1 MKRILFVDDEPNV
14 LHGLERMLRRLR
26 QEWHMVYAEGGSK
39 ALNYLADSPFDV
51 VMTDMRMPGM
61 DGAELLDEVMNL
73 YPATVRIILSGQ
85 CDRQSV
91 LKCVRPAHQFLTK
104 PCPSEV
110 IKSTVAQAC
119 DSCDRMVDDRQKSLL
134 SRITSLSSDPSVY
147 ADLVAELESPHAS
160 IRVIAEIVSQDIGM
174 SAKALQLVSSS
185 FFGSPRRVAHPTAAV
200 ELLGLDTIKSL
211 TFSSDAFKPF
221 DRNEVEGPWRKRLL
235 CHSLTVARAARAI
248 AETESS
254 DREVAGDA
262 WLAGFLHEVGS
273 LALAQ
278 SPHDRPLP
286 QFLDEAE
293 TAIAAESNA
302 KAGAYLLA
310 LWGLPAPIV
319 TAVALQHS
327 PGHAAD
333 QSFTPLTALHAA
345 HALLQGETTASIPA
359 FSAIDMDY
367 LRRIGCANRLEPW
380 FTKCQL
386 VVPQGAVL

>member
-26 QEWHMVYAEGGSK
+26 QEWHMEFAEGGSK
-39 ALNYLADSPFDV
+39 ALNCLANSPFDV

-119 DSCDRMVDDRQKSLL
+119 DSCDRMVDDRQKPLL
-134 SRITSLSSDPSVY
+134 SRVTSLSSDPSVY
-147 ADLVAELESPHAS
+147 ADLVSELASPHAS
-160 IRVIAEIVSQDIGM
+160 IRVVAELMSQDIGM
-174 SAKALQLVSSS
+174 SAKVLQLISSS
-185 FFGSPRRVAHPTAAV
+185 FFGSPQRVTHPTAAV
-200 ELLGLDTIKSL
+200 QLLGLDTIKSL
-211 TFSSDAFKPF
+211 TLSTDAFKPF
-221 DRNEVEGPWRKRLL
+221 DRDEVDEPWRRRLL
-235 CHSLTVARAARAI
+235 SHSLAVALAAQTI

-254 DREVAGDA
+254 NREVAGEA
-262 WLAGFLHEVGS
+262 WLAGFLHEIGS

-278 SPHDRPLP
+278 SPHGHPE
-286 QFLDEAE
+286 QQHVNEFEMAN
-293 TAIAAESNA
+293 AAESNA

-310 LWGLPAPIV
+310 LWGLPAPVV

-327 PGHAAD
+327 PACSPD
-333 QSFTPLTALHAA
+333 RSFTPLTALHVAN
-345 HALLQGETTASIPA
+345 ALLHEEASTSVPA
-359 FSAIDMDY
+359 TGTIDFDY
-367 LRRIGCANRLEPW
+367 LRRTGCAERLELW
-380 FTKCQL
+380 CGKCQL
-386 VVPQGAVL
+386 PVPQGVFQ